1 MTEIY
6 FDCASTTRPERE
18 VLDVFQ
24 RVSLEDYANAAS
36 THAMG
41 NRADRLL
48 EKARSQVASYFSLSP
63 QEVIFTSGATEG
75 NNLAI
80 KGVAYHCR
88 SWGRKL
94 ITTKAE
100 HPSVLNV
107 FRELE
112 KEGFQVVYLDYGKD
126 GRLDIEALESSL
138 DEHVS
143 LVAVMAV
150 NNETGYVFDTKK
162 VYDIVHAKSRAK
174 LLVDATQ
181 AIGKES
187 LSDIAY
193 DLLTFSGHK
202 IGGLKGSGALL
213 RRKDVQLDAQI
224 LGGGQ
229 ESGYRSG
236 TAPVP
241 LDCSLATALRLAL
254 RSLPERR
261 AKAKALNSYLRDGLS
276 KIDEVL
282 LLSDENATPF
292 ILSFAL
298 REHKGSIVA
307 EALSN
312 MGIYVSTKSACSS
325 REEGVSY
332 VIQNAG
338 YPERI
343 ARNAIRL
350 SFSGKE
356 DLEEGRLFLE
366 GLGQVLDRIR
376 KED

>member
-1 MTEIY
+1 MPEIY
-6 FDCASTTRPERE
+6 FDCASTTRPEKA
-18 VLDVFQ
+18 VLDTFE

-36 THAMG
+36 THALG
-41 NRADRLL
+41 NKASRML
-48 EKARSQVASYFSLSP
+48 EKAREQIASYFGLLP

-80 KGVAYHCR
+80 KGVSYHCR
-88 SWGRKL
+88 SWGRKI

-107 FRELE
+107 YRELE
-112 KEGFQVVYLDYGKD
+112 MEGFETVFLDYDKEG
-126 GRLDIEALESSL
+126 RLNLEQLENAL

-143 LVAVMAV
+143 LVSVMAV

-162 VYDIVHAKSRAK
+162 VLDLVHAKSKAK

-181 AIGKES
+181 AVGKEPVS
-187 LSDIAY
+187 TLHY

-213 RRKDVQLDAQI
+213 KRKDVQLDAQI

-236 TAPVP
+236 TSPVP
-241 LDCSLATALRLAL
+241 LDCSLATALRLSL
-254 RSLPERR
+254 KSLPERR
-261 AKAKALNSYLRDGLS
+261 KNAVELNAYLRQGLS
-276 KIDEVL
+276 RIPEVEI
-282 LLSDENATPF
+282 LSTEDSTPF

-298 REHKGSIVA
+298 KEHKGSVIA
-307 EALSN
+307 EALSSL
-312 MGIYVSTKSACSS
+312 GIYVSTKSACSS
-325 REEGVSY
+325 REEGYSY
-332 VIQNAG
+332 VIANAG
-338 YPERI
+338 YSERI

-350 SFSGKE
+350 SFCGRETTE
-356 DLEEGRLFLE
+356 DGRIFLE
-366 GLGQVLDRIR
+366 GLEKVLSTIR

>member
-202 IGGLKGSGALL
+202 IGALKGSGALL
-213 RRKDVQLDAQI
+213 VKKGLRLTPLID
-224 LGGGQ
+224 GGEQ
-229 ESGYRSG
+229 ESGVRAG
-236 TAPVP
+236 TVNVAGAY
-241 LDCSLATALRLAL
+241 CLAMALKESHSELKEDLAKTQRLYDLLHQGLSAM
-254 RSLPERR
+254 
-261 AKAKALNSYLRDGLS
+261 DGLV
-276 KIDEVL
+276 KIHDHPRQSPYVICFSTL
-282 LLSDENATPF
+282 H
-292 ILSFAL
+292 
-298 REHKGSIVA
+298 HKASVIV
-307 EALSN
+307 EGLSN
-312 MGIYVSTKSACSS
+312 KGIMVSSVSACSS
-325 REEGVSY
+325 KKENTSY
-332 VIQNAG
+332 VLEAEG
-338 YPERI
+338 
-343 ARNAIRL
+343 A
-350 SFSGKE
+350 GKE
-356 DLEEGRLFLE
+356 EAANPIRVSFGKESSEEDVRGLLAA
-366 GLGQVLDRIR
+366 LGQLFNEVKKI
-376 KED
+376 